1 MATGRSGVQN
11 IHGTNRNVASSVLAS
26 LARPA
31 CPACAVCPSAGTVC
45 SARPACPALGM
56 FWRHWPALP
65 ALPALSACSAGPAC
79 SVRPA
84 CPALHCLPTCPAC
97 PACAVALLCLPQNVH
112 VWCSEH
118 PFDTNR
124 NVANAHL
131 TSLKDFQ
138 NGLIQIRTEKCPNE
152 AIWKQICHSF
162 GMVYFFLTSTQ
173 WAPTIKL

>member
-1 MATGRSGVQN
+1 MAQTEMWQAVFWR
-11 IHGTNRNVASSVLAS
+11 HW
-26 LARPA
+26 PA
-31 CPACAVCPSAGTVC
+31 LPALPALSACSAGTVC

-84 CPALHCLPTCPAC
+84 CPALPCLPTCPAC
-97 PACAVALLCLPQNVH
+97 SACAAALLCLPQNVH

-138 NGLIQIRTEKCPNE
+138 NGLIQIRTEMCPNE
-152 AIWKQICHSF
+152 SLWKQICHSI
-162 GMVYFFLTSTQ
+162 GMVYQSSNLEADVLLIK
-173 WAPTIKL
+173 WRPTLAATC

>member
-11 IHGTNRNVASSVLAS
+11 IHGTNRKVANSVLAS

-31 CPACAVCPSAGTVC
+31 CPACPVCLPCLPCLLCPSCPPCLTC
-45 SARPACPALGM
+45 LPCLSCRPACA
-56 FWRHWPALP
+56 A
-65 ALPALSACSAGPAC
+65 
-79 SVRPA
+79 
-84 CPALHCLPTCPAC
+84 
-97 PACAVALLCLPQNVH
+97 ALLCLLQNVH
-112 VWCSEH
+112 AWCSEH
-118 PFDTNR
+118 PFGTNR

-162 GMVYFFLTSTQ
+162 GMVYQSSKLGADVLLIK
-173 WAPTIKL
+173 WRPTLAATW